1 MGECFFCYRPTWV
14 VPDKRP
20 LNGCVCAC
28 VRACVCVRLQINICI
43 YLQCCSA
50 WLCTRCAVLVKSQVT
65 TCYYRFLVKHGGWLW
80 MQSYATI
87 VHNSRSS
94 HRPHCIVSVT
104 DVIRSATP
112 RMSPARPC
120 VELFSQWLSE
130 QFLNG
135 TSAIQCHK
143 GGSNK
148 IKWELTTIK
157 SKNKTKTRELIYNKI
172 EITNIK
178 VTGDN
183 YSIGA
188 DGKGYS
194 LSICLV

>member
-1 MGECFFCYRPTWV
+1 VGECFFCYRPTWV

-43 YLQCCSA
+43 YLQCCSAPSA

-112 RMSPARPC
+112 RVSPARPC

-157 SKNKTKTRELIYNKI
+157 RKNKTKTRELIYNKI

-178 VTGDN
+178 VTFWGTDL
-183 YSIGA
+183 
-188 DGKGYS
+188 S
-194 LSICLV
+194 LAPLYRR

>member
-1 MGECFFCYRPTWV
+1 VGECFFCYRPTWV